1 MANISYNN
9 NPQHYKRL
17 IEKINDEINFSGYL
31 LNSGFKLLKKSA
43 GSMEFIQNDD
53 RIVVLTS
60 RQPATYFNRNDSNDK
75 GRFFKFIRQ
84 RSANFY
90 EAVKD
95 GLSAINRDYEYQ
107 EVLPEKPKSTSRSI
121 EENYNIVAL
130 ENPSYLVKERAINL
144 ETLNSNAFKGRVF
157 NAYHFRD
164 TGGRIP
170 NIAFPKYDLNNKRV
184 NYIIYNKPYKDKDT
198 GEEKKF
204 RLVLNKKDAFLFHS
218 NFPKNGIHRIILGES
233 GIDLLSFHEL
243 NGKEGDFY
251 ISLGGNIYQEKI
263 NFLSQLVAPIIEKNN
278 VELVSAFDNDKA
290 GHEYDVLVFTKMI
303 NQYAKDKYVECSFK
317 NGIVELRIHYNQ
329 KAIAELGLDS
339 KKIGEALTISPVLS
353 KSIRQT
359 MFSDKLMYE
368 FNLQD
373 LMKLNYKSFQN
384 TNGLKLFMLAVNETF
399 LPFRTDVLKSHSN
412 DWNQDLMDSKKKV
425 SIKK

>member
-1 MANISYNN
+1 MATISYND

-17 IEKINDEINFSGYL
+17 IEKINDEINFGAYL
-31 LNSGFKLLKKSA
+31 LSSGFKLLKKSA
-43 GSMEFIQNDD
+43 GSMEFVLNDD

-60 RQPATYFNRNDSNDK
+60 RQPATYFNRNDSGDK

-84 RSANFY
+84 RSDNFY
-90 EAVKD
+90 EAVKS

-107 EVLPEKPKSTSRSI
+107 EVAPQKVKPTGRTI
-121 EENYNIVAL
+121 EENYNIVPL
-130 ENPSYLVKERAINL
+130 ENPVYMMKERRISK
-144 ETLNSNAFKGRVF
+144 ETLNSNAFIGRVF

-164 TGGRIP
+164 RGGRIA
-170 NIAFPKYDLNNKRV
+170 NIAFPKYDLNDQPV
-184 NYIIYNKPYKDKDT
+184 NYIIYNKPYKDKES
-198 GEEKKF
+198 GEIKKF
-204 RLVLNKKDAFLFHS
+204 RLVLNKKDAFLFHT
-218 NFPKNGIHRIILGES
+218 NFPKNGVDRIIFGES
-233 GIDLLSFHEL
+233 GIDLLSFYEL

-251 ISLGGNIYQEKI
+251 ISLGGNIYQEKM

-290 GHEYDVLVFTKMI
+290 GHEYDVLVFTKLM
-303 NQYAKDKYVECSFK
+303 NQYNKDKYVECNFK
-317 NGIVELRIHYNQ
+317 NGMVELKVHYNHS
-329 KAIAELGLDS
+329 AIAQIGIDS
-339 KKIGEALTISPVLS
+339 KKIAEALTISPVLI

-368 FNLQD
+368 FPLED

-384 TNGLKLFMLAVNETF
+384 TNGLKLFMLALNETF
-399 LPFRTDVLKSHSN
+399 LPFRTDIIKSNSN